1 MLSSTKKLYCK
12 EVNYVERFYLLL
24 HLNSMYNPL
33 AFTCQMVHTYTK
45 STGNLKS
52 YIIVRH
58 YYNYELTKLVL

>member
-1 MLSSTKKLYCK
+1 
-12 EVNYVERFYLLL
+12 
-24 HLNSMYNPL
+24 MYNPL